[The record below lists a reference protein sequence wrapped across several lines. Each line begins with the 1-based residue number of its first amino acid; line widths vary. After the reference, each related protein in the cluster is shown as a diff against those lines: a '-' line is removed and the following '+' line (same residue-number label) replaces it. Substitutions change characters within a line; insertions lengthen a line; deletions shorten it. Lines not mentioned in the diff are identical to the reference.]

1 MERRRKTVGGTERSS
16 KIISTLVNLVFSY
29 LFSFIGSM
37 TPGTIN
43 LSVLRSGLDH
53 KPSVG
58 IKMAFA
64 AAIIEYFYAWIA
76 VVFEDIITSSPL
88 IVANFQLI
96 AAGVMLSLGI
106 ITILSSTKIT
116 RFNEKFNRSGF
127 RRGILLGILNPL
139 AIPYWIGVTAYFKS
153 QDWINLDTA
162 FGLHLYLLG
171 VSLGVFTLLVLVTF
185 SARRLSVVLS
195 RHAVLL
201 KKIPGFIMLGLG
213 LYALGRYV
221 VYFL

>member
-1 MERRRKTVGGTERSS
+1 M
-16 KIISTLVNLVFSY
+16 NLLFSY

-106 ITILSSTKIT
+106 ITILSASNPTM
-116 RFNEKFNRSGF
+116 FNEKFNRSGF

-153 QDWINLDTA
+153 QGWINLDTA
-162 FGLHLYLLG
+162 FGLHLYLTG

-185 SARRLSVVLS
+185 GARRLSVILS

-221 VYFL
+221 VFFL